1 MSGSRLAALRPF
13 EEKKDYL
20 DMRVK
25 NGIEQHRKGFHTL
38 HVVDAQGQPI
48 PGARISLK
56 QKSHDFFFGA
66 NLFMLGQLADEQRQR
81 DYERAFCHLFNMAT
95 LPFYWNGLEPEQG
108 RLRFAADSEPVYR
121 RPPVDLCLDFCDQ
134 HGITPKAHCLNYDG
148 WSPDWLP
155 TGTREVKYYLE
166 KRMSELAEYC
176 ADRIHGWEVIN
187 EVLCSWHKTE
197 FFHDPRVVEWSFETA
212 RRYFP
217 NNELIINEAAQ
228 KIWDPFCYNR
238 SEYYLLIERALRQ
251 GASIDA
257 IGLQYHMFYKE
268 EKEAI
273 KTRGFYDPEQLC
285 AVMDQYADFGLPLQV
300 TEITI
305 PCYHET
311 SFDEDMQA
319 EILKNLYSLW
329 FAHGSMEAIV
339 YWNLSDGGACA
350 GGEDESHNENRFK
363 GGLLHADM
371 TPKASYRVL
380 DDLIHRQWHTEALLT
395 ADASGRASVR
405 PFFGRYDLEIA
416 ANGRVYTQEIHLSR
430 ENQGELT
437 LCPEQK

>member
-1 MSGSRLAALRPF
+1 MSNRRETVLRAFF
-13 EEKKDYL
+13 EQADFMNE
-20 DMRVK
+20 RVQT
-25 NGIEQHRKGFHTL
+25 GIELNRKGWANLTF
-38 HVVDAQGQPI
+38 VDGQGRPV
-48 PGARISLK
+48 PGVTVEASQRT
-56 QKSHDFFFGA
+56 HDFHYGA
-66 NLFMLGQLADEQRQR
+66 NLFMLDELESDEKNAEYRRLFAD
-81 DYERAFCHLFNMAT
+81 AFNMAT
-95 LPFYWNGLEPEQG
+95 VPFYWSDLEPERG
-108 RLRFAADSEPVYR
+108 RPRFDKDSPRVYR
-121 RPPVDLCLDFCDQ
+121 RPAIDRCLEYCEAN
-134 HGITPKAHCLNYDG
+134 GVTTKEHCLVYDFFT
-148 WSPDWLP
+148 PDWVP
-155 TGTREVKYYLE
+155 RDVDSI
-166 KRMSELAEYC
+166 KRAYEERFRALSERYA
-176 ADRIHGWEVIN
+176 ARIHGWEVIN
-187 EVLCSWHKTE
+187 ETLAAYHRTPLE
-197 FFHDPRVVEWSFETA
+197 DEPGLVEWAFRLAE
-212 RRYFP
+212 RYFP

-238 SEYYLLIERALRQ
+238 SEYYMLIERALRQ

>member
-1 MSGSRLAALRPF
+1 
-13 EEKKDYL
+13 
-20 DMRVK
+20 
-25 NGIEQHRKGFHTL
+25 
-38 HVVDAQGQPI
+38 
-48 PGARISLK
+48 
-56 QKSHDFFFGA
+56 
-66 NLFMLGQLADEQRQR
+66 
-81 DYERAFCHLFNMAT
+81 
-95 LPFYWNGLEPEQG
+95 
-108 RLRFAADSEPVYR
+108 
-121 RPPVDLCLDFCDQ
+121 
-134 HGITPKAHCLNYDG
+134 
-148 WSPDWLP
+148 
-155 TGTREVKYYLE
+155 
-166 KRMSELAEYC
+166 
-176 ADRIHGWEVIN
+176 
-187 EVLCSWHKTE
+187 
-197 FFHDPRVVEWSFETA
+197 
-212 RRYFP
+212 
-217 NNELIINEAAQ
+217 
-228 KIWDPFCYNR
+228 
-238 SEYYLLIERALRQ
+238 
-251 GASIDA
+251 
-257 IGLQYHMFYKE
+257 
-268 EKEAI
+268 
-273 KTRGFYDPEQLC
+273 
-285 AVMDQYADFGLPLQV
+285 MDQYADFGLPLQV